1 MTGFLSFLTVCTYT
15 LMIDLFNSY
24 ALLLALSQTVCT
36 YTLMTDLFNSYA
48 LLLAFSQTLLSN
60 TLQMLFGFKPSLS
73 SMGSY

>member
-1 MTGFLSFLTVCTYT
+1 MHITGEVEMTGFLSFLTVCTYT
-15 LMIDLFNSY
+15 LMI
-24 ALLLALSQTVCT
+24 
-36 YTLMTDLFNSYA
+36 DLFNSYA